1 MRDEPRFVEQLHRDL
16 RDVRW
21 PEPAEIRARARRRSR
36 RTALTA
42 AVAVLVVVS
51 GSAVAVGEWAGRMDA
66 PPAPVAAATAA
77 SPTTAGPAEIPQDAL
92 LAPADLPLRT
102 GVQLGEAGLMEPV
115 RVDPVLESC
124 GRERGVPSAAP
135 TSRYSR
141 SQTLLWAPVSPV
153 TRGPALTQDVYRVHP
168 GQGRLVFGLVGL
180 LLNACAEWQLTKSTL
195 FGGSPVATTQTHR
208 WETSISGFAG
218 DESVMLRHVSMPSRL
233 RVSGKVAAADEAVE
247 VTMVVRVGDLVTVVA
262 LSPGTLEDTAAGTR
276 PGGLSS
282 ADLQTLGRTA
292 ARRMCASANPGC

>member
-1 MRDEPRFVEQLHRDL
+1 MRDEMTFVEQVHRDL

-42 AVAVLVVVS
+42 AVAVLVVIS
-51 GSAVAVGEWAGRMDA
+51 GSAVAVGEWAGRKDA
-66 PPAPVAAATAA
+66 PPAPMAATAV
-77 SPTTAGPAEIPQDAL
+77 SPTTAAPADIPQDAL
-92 LAPADLPLRT
+92 LAPADLPLT
-102 GVQLGEAGLMEPV
+102 TAVQLGEPGLMEPV

-141 SQTLLWAPVSPV
+141 SQTLLFAPVSPV
-153 TRGPALTQDVYRVHP
+153 TRGPALTQEVYRVQP

-195 FGGSPVATTQTHR
+195 LDGRPVATIQTHR
-208 WETSISGFAG
+208 WETPISGFAG
-218 DESVMLRHVSMPSRL
+218 DDSVMLRHVSMPSRL
-233 RVSGKVAAADEAVE
+233 RASGRAAAADEGVE
-247 VTMVVRVGDLVTVVA
+247 VTMVVQVGDLVTVIA
-262 LSPGTLEDTAAGTR
+262 LSPGTLQDTVAGTR

-292 ARRMCASANPGC
+292 ARRMCASANTGC